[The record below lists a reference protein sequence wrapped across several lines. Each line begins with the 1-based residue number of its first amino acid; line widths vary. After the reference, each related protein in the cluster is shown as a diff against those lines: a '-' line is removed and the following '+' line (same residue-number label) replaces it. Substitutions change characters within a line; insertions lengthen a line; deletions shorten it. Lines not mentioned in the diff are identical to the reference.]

1 MQVALKI
8 ALVKRGVR
16 QNRMAVDL
24 GWDPAKLSRII
35 QDITKPAPRD
45 REAIARY
52 LRMGEDELF
61 MSGEAEVGAVVTL

>member
-1 MQVALKI
+1 MQIALKV

-24 GWDPAKLSRII
+24 GWDPAKLSRIV
-35 QDITKPAPRD
+35 QEITKPSPRD

-52 LRMGEDELF
+52 LHMGEDELF
-61 MSGEAEVGAVVTL
+61 TPGQAEIETGAML